1 MFKRKKKTY
10 ADDDG
15 RTIVDMNVEGMPWYR
30 PDSGK
35 KKVNDEDK
43 PTRKEVFAMIR
54 AGFRA
59 YLHAFLCILLGFA
72 LTIGLLYLWINGWFI
87 GK

>member
-30 PDSGK
+30 PDTG

-43 PTRKEVFAMIR
+43 PTRKEIFAMIR

-59 YLHAFLCILLGFA
+59 YLPMFLSILAGFGLCA
-72 LTIGLLYLWINGWFI
+72 VLLYFWLNGWFI
-87 GK
+87 G

>member
-35 KKVNDEDK
+35 KKVNEEDK
-43 PTRKEVFAMIR
+43 PTRKELFAMIR

-59 YLHAFLCILLGFA
+59 YLPAFLSILIGFS
-72 LTIGLLYLWINGWFI
+72 LCCVLLYCWLNGWFI
-87 GK
+87 G